1 MNTLEVCCGSL
12 ASAVA
17 AVEGGARRIELCS
30 ALSLDGLTPS
40 IGLIRE
46 LRHIYPD
53 LLIHVLIR
61 PREGDFVYT
70 EAEVRV
76 MERDIHEAVAA
87 GASAIVSGALTPDGD
102 IDVKTTLR
110 LLLAS
115 EDLPF
120 TFHRAFDQVRFPSL
134 SLRQLEA
141 IGVRRILTSGG
152 APTAEAGIP
161 QLRALVQLATTIGAQ
176 TTPLP
181 GGSSEDAAGC
191 PGLKNYSREH
201 LSILPGGGVTSAN
214 AHRILA
220 ETGATEIHGSC
231 SRLLPDGLRQTSA
244 DEVRAVLAAIA
255 S

>member
-17 AVEGGARRIELCS
+17 AVEGGASRIELCS

-40 IGLIRE
+40 IGPIRE
-46 LRHIYPD
+46 LRRLYPD

-61 PREGDFVYT
+61 PREGDFVYSD
-70 EAEVRV
+70 AEVRV
-76 MERDIHEAVAA
+76 MEQDIREAVAA
-87 GASAIVSGALTPDGD
+87 GASAIVTGALTPEGD
-102 IDVKTTLR
+102 IDLKTCIR
-110 LLLAS
+110 LLLAA

-120 TFHRAFDQVRFPSL
+120 TFHRAFDLIADKPSA
-134 SLRQLEA
+134 LRQLA
-141 IGVRRILTSGG
+141 AMGVRRILTSGG

-161 QLRALVQLATTIGAQ
+161 MLRALVRLAKEV
-176 TTPLP
+176 
-181 GGSSEDAAGC
+181 GG
-191 PGLKNYSREH
+191 

-231 SRLLPDGLRQTSA
+231 SHLLPNGLRQTSA

-255 S
+255 

>member
-102 IDVKTTLR
+102 IDVKTTLH

-120 TFHRAFDQVRFPSL
+120 TFHRAFDLVADQPSA
-134 SLRQLEA
+134 LRRLA
-141 IGVRRILTSGG
+141 ALGVRRILTSCG

-161 QLRALVQLATTIGAQ
+161 QLRALVQLASAIGAHS
-176 TTPLP
+176 TFLP
-181 GGSSEDAAGC
+181 DGNGEGGIEC
-191 PGLKNYSREH
+191 LGLKNGSCENI
-201 LSILPGGGVTSAN
+201 SILPGGGVTSAN